1 MPNHRL
7 IVAWVFFHDINRIL
21 QRWHILPSVGRLV
34 VRPFTMSRK
43 GPLSSTNAAPGEAQ
57 AEGRRQPEPVSV
69 EFDDLAFAQGD
80 AAVHPGRKIEI
91 VGGNE
96 SRQP

>member
-1 MPNHRL
+1 MPNRRR
-7 IVAWVFFHDINRIL
+7 IVTWNLFHDINRIL
-21 QRWHILPSVGRLV
+21 QRWHILPSIGRPV

-43 GPLSSTNAAPGEAQ
+43 GPPLSTNAAPDEAQ
-57 AEGRRQPEPVSV
+57 AERRRQPEPVSV